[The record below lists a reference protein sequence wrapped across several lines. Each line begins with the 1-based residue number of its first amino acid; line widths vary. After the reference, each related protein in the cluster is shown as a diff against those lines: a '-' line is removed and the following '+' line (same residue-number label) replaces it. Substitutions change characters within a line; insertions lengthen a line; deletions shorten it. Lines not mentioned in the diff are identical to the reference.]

1 MAAVEALG
9 ARATEWL
16 DRWWDEAAGMVGY
29 PSTEGSPTNP
39 YQQPGVHQVRESAV
53 YAAALLERGAP
64 GDGDRAERAL
74 EAVLAHQID
83 APGSV
88 THGTWRRAPIEP
100 VPGPEPREWIDYDP
114 NWREFVGAAF
124 VLALRHEA
132 RLAPGTVRAMERA
145 LRLAAE
151 GTLDRAVPAEY
162 TNIAL
167 LSAFLLD
174 WAGDRLGEGA
184 WRKEGEALGAA
195 VADAYDVAGAFPE
208 HNSPTY
214 YGIDLYG
221 MALWRDRARSEVLR
235 ARGAALEAGLWRD
248 LARFYHAG
256 LRNLCGPYSRAYGMD
271 MTRYVAGLGCWI
283 ASVVSPDRAPL
294 PTFGDAVAHAH
305 DFFELPLVAAL
316 GPRPPADVRAHLDGF
331 RGERAVEQVVT
342 REPRRVASARL
353 RERIMWGGEA
363 TGGHIVHW
371 QHHPATIHWKTP
383 DGGVGWL
390 RLRTTA
396 PVDAVAG
403 EDGLAIA
410 VRSDLAWLRKAEI
423 PVWLELHPAPADPGP
438 PSPLLRLPGLV
449 LRVTSEPT
457 LAWRFERVGG
467 GSARVGAVLAPGG
480 ASEGI
485 ELRLDVE
492 EGP

>member
-64 GDGDRAERAL
+64 GDGERAGRAL

-195 VADAYDVAGAFPE
+195 VADAYDVAGA
-208 HNSPTY
+208 
-214 YGIDLYG
+214 
-221 MALWRDRARSEVLR
+221 RRARSPSTTRPPTTESTSTGWRSGAIAR
-235 ARGAALEAGLWRD
+235 APRRFALAEPRSKPPSGAT
-248 LARFYHAG
+248 
-256 LRNLCGPYSRAYGMD
+256 SRAST
-271 MTRYVAGLGCWI
+271 TR
-283 ASVVSPDRAPL
+283 
-294 PTFGDAVAHAH
+294 
-305 DFFELPLVAAL
+305 
-316 GPRPPADVRAHLDGF
+316 
-331 RGERAVEQVVT
+331 
-342 REPRRVASARL
+342 ASATC
-353 RERIMWGGEA
+353 A
-363 TGGHIVHW
+363 
-371 QHHPATIHWKTP
+371 A
-383 DGGVGWL
+383 
-390 RLRTTA
+390 RTRGRTA
-396 PVDAVAG
+396 
-403 EDGLAIA
+403 
-410 VRSDLAWLRKAEI
+410 W
-423 PVWLELHPAPADPGP
+423 
-438 PSPLLRLPGLV
+438 
-449 LRVTSEPT
+449 T
-457 LAWRFERVGG
+457 
-467 GSARVGAVLAPGG
+467 
-480 ASEGI
+480 
-485 ELRLDVE
+485 
-492 EGP
+492 